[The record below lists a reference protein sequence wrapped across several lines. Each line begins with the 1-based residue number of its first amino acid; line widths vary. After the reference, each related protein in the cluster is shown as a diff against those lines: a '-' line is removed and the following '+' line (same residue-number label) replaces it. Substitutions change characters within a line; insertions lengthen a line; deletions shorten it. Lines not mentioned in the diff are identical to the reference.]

1 MITKENLTYAIRNL
15 MNRKVR
21 SFLTI
26 LSILVGITTIFIFVS
41 FGMGLYFYM
50 DEISVDIGVDKLF
63 VQAKGVGAPGLDSTF
78 KLTDDDLDTLGKTR
92 GIVQTTGMA
101 FAIAM
106 VQKDSKIMYNYLAG
120 MPTDNSEDLDFI
132 LEFLTVDILDGRQL
146 RDSDRGKVMLGYN
159 YAVPNRLFEK
169 PFKVGDKI
177 EINDEEFKI
186 IGFYEEIGNPSD
198 DANVYLTMDEFNR
211 LTDADETNYGML
223 VARVDNVDNIDEIA
237 ERAKKKL
244 RKSRGLEEGKEDFFI
259 ASFEDYIEAFGAA
272 MDFVIGFILVIAI
285 VSVVV
290 SAINTANTMFTS
302 ILERTK
308 EIGVLKAIGAKNS
321 EILVIFLLESS
332 ILGFIAG
339 VFGVLL
345 GWLISLLGGNLL
357 AMLGWS
363 FLSPRFPLAL
373 FAACILFATLVG
385 TISGT
390 VPAYNASK
398 KNPVDS
404 LRYE

>member
-1 MITKENLTYAIRNL
+1 M
-15 MNRKVR
+15 
-21 SFLTI
+21 TI